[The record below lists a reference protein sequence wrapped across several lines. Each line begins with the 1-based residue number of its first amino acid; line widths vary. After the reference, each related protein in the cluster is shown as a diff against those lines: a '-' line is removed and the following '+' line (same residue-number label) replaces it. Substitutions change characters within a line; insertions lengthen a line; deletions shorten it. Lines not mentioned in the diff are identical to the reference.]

1 MAATVAGIIFS
12 NLHDNNIPELTRLRT
27 MASVPFGC
35 RYRLI
40 DFALSNMV
48 NAGITDV
55 NVVTHNNY
63 NSLMD
68 HVGSG
73 KDWDLA
79 RRSGGLRIL
88 PPFISST
95 SKDSQL
101 FSTRLEALCS
111 IEDVIERMKADYIV
125 MSDCDGICNVD
136 IAAMVAEHVKSGA
149 VITYAIAKIA
159 LSEEKVRHETLVE
172 TNDEGYITNFIMYPE
187 ETEGEYDA
195 LMNVS
200 VVDRNLLLEIIHQAK
215 AKKFKHLLADVLIH
229 MLPANKVR
237 YYRYD
242 GFYSDITSMAD
253 YYKCNMSILEKENRD
268 ALFAVK
274 GRPILTKVRNSA
286 PTKYAEGSVVKNS
299 MIADGCIIEGTV
311 ENSILFR
318 GVKVGKGTTIK
329 NCVLFQDVKTGENVF
344 LNCVIAD
351 KNAQVDDNV
360 MLSGHSTVPFYIE
373 KRRVIK
379 DR

>member
-55 NVVTHNNY
+55 NVVTHSNY
-63 NSLMD
+63 SSLMD

-88 PPFISST
+88 PPYIST
-95 SKDSQL
+95 DAKDNQR
-101 FSTRLEALCS
+101 FSTRLESLCS

-125 MSDCDGICNVD
+125 MSDCDGICNID
-136 IAAMVAEHVKSGA
+136 IAAMVQEHIASGA
-149 VITYAIAKIA
+149 VMTNAVAKIR
-159 LSEEKVRHETLVE
+159 LSEEKARHETLVE
-172 TNDEGYITNFIMYPE
+172 LDGDGYITSFVMYPE
-187 ETEGEYDA
+187 ATGEEYDA
-195 LMNVS
+195 LMNVF
-200 VVDRNLLLEIIHQAK
+200 VVDKNILLEIIRQAK
-215 AKKFKHLLADVLIH
+215 AKKLKHLLADIVVN
-229 MLPANKVR
+229 MLSAKKVR
-237 YYRYD
+237 AYRYD

-253 YYKCNMSILEKENRD
+253 YYACNMSILEKENRD

-286 PTKYAEGSVVKNS
+286 PTKYAEGSKVKNS

-351 KNAQVDDNV
+351 KNAQIDDNV

>member
-1 MAATVAGIIFS
+1 MATAAGIIFS

-35 RYRLI
+35 RYRFI

-48 NAGITDV
+48 NSGIT
-55 NVVTHNNY
+55 NVSVIAHNNY
-63 NSLMD
+63 HSLMD

-88 PPFISST
+88 PPFIT
-95 SKDSQL
+95 SASNETKL

-111 IEDVIERMKADYIV
+111 ISDVIDHIKEDLVV
-125 MSDCDGICNVD
+125 MSDCDSICNID
-136 IAAMVAEHVKSGA
+136 LSEMIAKHVESGA
-149 VITYAIAKIA
+149 LMTFAVKNLTLTPEKAKHETIVSADSDGYITEITDRPEGISGEKDVIINISIVNTD
-159 LSEEKVRHETLVE
+159 TLVE
-172 TNDEGYITNFIMYPE
+172 MIHE
-187 ETEGEYDA
+187 
-195 LMNVS
+195 S
-200 VVDRNLLLEIIHQAK
+200 RNRKYKNLYTDLIDK
-215 AKKFKHLLADVLIH
+215 MSKDKKVKI
-229 MLPANKVR
+229 
-237 YYRYD
+237 YRYD
-242 GFYSDITSMAD
+242 GFYADVTSMAD
-253 YYKCNMSILEKENRD
+253 YYECTMSILDKANRD
-268 ALFAVK
+268 ALFGVK

-286 PTKYAEGSVVKNS
+286 PTKYAEGSRVVNS

-311 ENSILFR
+311 ENSMLFR
-318 GVKVGKGTTIK
+318 GVTVGKGTVVK

-351 KNAQVDDNV
+351 KNAQINDNV